1 MPHGACD
8 VRPLRGWTP
17 FPCSTLTPSSAEGHG
32 AGEEFN
38 LLRRSLKAKEGEYV
52 PSSLGFMPAVVG
64 SAAVL
69 FTLAELAKYGI
80 EVPWPWLWILLPLAI
95 DPYCLPI
102 VVLLLIRKLGGP
114 R

>member
-1 MPHGACD
+1 MS
-8 VRPLRGWTP
+8 GWWLVGLMLLSMAWM
-17 FPCSTLTPSSAEGHG
+17 FFVYGLLLHYL
-32 AGEEFN
+32 

-52 PSSLGFMPAVVG
+52 PSSLGFIPGVVG

-69 FTLAELAKYGI
+69 FTIAALAKYGI
-80 EVPWPWLWILLPLAI
+80 EAPWPWLWILLPLAI